1 MIRTKWCA
9 VPFTSRWFDAYSI
22 LRAEGSSSFASES
35 DPRTDCPHSRN
46 GFPQVET
53 DRVVVVD
60 QQLALI
66 TLPALFD
73 SQPKGFGAFPSAIAA
88 WADPPY
94 LSTLHPSH
102 PPANAAGRRLPPTRV
117 VW

>member
-1 MIRTKWCA
+1 M
-9 VPFTSRWFDAYSI
+9 
-22 LRAEGSSSFASES
+22 
-35 DPRTDCPHSRN
+35 
-46 GFPQVET
+46 
-53 DRVVVVD
+53 VVVD

-102 PPANAAGRRLPPTRV
+102 PPANAAGRRLPPTYPRSLGRARPTHASDGIGLACAHARPCACSSAIGV
-117 VW
+117 LCNAPLLRDKLLRGI

>member
-1 MIRTKWCA
+1 MVRNAIHKVDVLMPIR
-9 VPFTSRWFDAYSI
+9 
-22 LRAEGSSSFASES
+22 RAEDRVALRVRHSHCS
-35 DPRTDCPHSRN
+35 PH
-46 GFPQVET
+46 GWPQVET
-53 DRVVVVD
+53 DRVVVVN
-60 QQLALI
+60 QLLALI
-66 TLPALFD
+66 TLPGRFD
-73 SQPKGFGAFPSAIAA
+73 SQPKGFGAFPSAMAA

>member
-22 LRAEGSSSFASES
+22 LRAEGSSSFASQALALQ
-35 DPRTDCPHSRN
+35 PSR
-46 GFPQVET
+46 PQVET